1 MKSLSCKDLGGMDCN
16 FTATGNSADEVKQ
29 AMFAHAQSAHPEV
42 LASMT
47 PEQMQEVTQR
57 MDALLG

>member
-1 MKSLSCKDLGGMDCN
+1 MKSLSCKDLSRMDCN

-29 AMFAHAQSAHPEV
+29 ALFTHAQSVHPDV
-42 LASMT
+42 LSSMT
-47 PEQMQEVTQR
+47 PDPMQEITRR